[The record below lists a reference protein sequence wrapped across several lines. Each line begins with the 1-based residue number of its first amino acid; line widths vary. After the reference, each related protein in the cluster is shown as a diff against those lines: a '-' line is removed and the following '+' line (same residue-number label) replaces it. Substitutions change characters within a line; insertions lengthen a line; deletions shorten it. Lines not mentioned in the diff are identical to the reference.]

1 MIYGTGKE
9 AKKALKTVKKLEIT
23 RPVLPTRKKVAA
35 YARVSMESDRMMHS
49 LSTQVSYYNELIQS
63 NPEWEFAGVYADN
76 FISGT
81 STEKRTEF
89 QRMLADCE
97 AGKIDIVLT
106 KSISRFAR
114 NTVDLLE
121 TVRHLKELGIEVQFE
136 KEHINSLSDDGE
148 LMLSLLA
155 SFAQEESRSIS
166 ENARWAIQKRFEK
179 GIPNGHFRVYGYRWE
194 GDELVPVPEEAA
206 IVKRIYQNF
215 LDGKSRLETERELA
229 AEGIT
234 TRDGCRWVD
243 SNIKSVL
250 SNITYTGN
258 LLLQKEFIEDPVT
271 KKRRK
276 NKGQLPQYFVEN
288 THEPIIDMETFQYVQ
303 DEMARRRELGA
314 LANKSLNITCF
325 TGKIKCGF
333 CGKSFMHNTRKNRA
347 QFTTTYTD
355 EDGMYTTWVCGSRK
369 QKQKGEPCM
378 AKEIPDKILKACCAE
393 VLGLDEFD
401 DEVFA
406 ERVERIDVPDGGIL
420 VFHFYDGTEV
430 TKEWKSTAKQ
440 DCWTDEYKD
449 RQREWVR
456 NYMAK
461 GDGRFSPFT
470 TRIRCGC
477 CGGSCRRQVQGSSD
491 GKIAYWRCSGG
502 GATNCG
508 IKGIREPELMEIA
521 AGLMGLPE
529 FDGDAFREQVDHITM
544 VKSGQLEFTFTDGHT
559 EEAEYSTKRKGK
571 PWTEEQRAKFKESI
585 KGSYTPERRKAM
597 SEHMKQVRRE
607 RYWNS
612 KGKSKQSQQ
621 P

>member
-1 MIYGTGKE
+1 M
-9 AKKALKTVKKLEIT
+9 KTVKKIEIT

-470 TRIRCGC
+470 TRIKCGC